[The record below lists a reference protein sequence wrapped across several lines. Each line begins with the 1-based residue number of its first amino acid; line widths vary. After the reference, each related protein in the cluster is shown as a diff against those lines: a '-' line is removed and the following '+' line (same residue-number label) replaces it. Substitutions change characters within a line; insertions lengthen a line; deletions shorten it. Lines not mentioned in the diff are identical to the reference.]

1 MHTAPVLAVVV
12 CHDGETWL
20 PLALS
25 ALRRSTR
32 RPHRIIAVD
41 TGSTDRTPG
50 LLAEAHTGES
60 QIVDDVITLPA
71 DTGFAE
77 AVAAAV
83 THAKPSLDDE
93 CTWLWLLHDD
103 SAPEADCLATLL
115 NAADAAPSAGVLG
128 PLAVDWA
135 DPRLIVEAGLST
147 DSSGHRRSDVGLGQR
162 GRASRGEED
171 LTQAEQSTEVLAMP
185 SAGSLIQLELWE
197 TLGGFDR
204 EYLLFREDVD
214 FGWRANIAGKTVL
227 CVPRARLR
235 HARAAQCG
243 ERSVTALTGSPA
255 SGRALTSADRAYGL
269 RTFLVNC
276 SGFSFVVGLPRLILL
291 CVLRGIGFVLIKEID
306 RAHAEF
312 SAIGY
317 LVGGHGGLRS
327 ARVDR
332 AQLRAR
338 AVQAR
343 QEGPVKY
350 RRGAGVRG
358 LFVGRFTRLRHA
370 VRAGVL
376 DLVRRGVANDASL
389 GRLPES
395 ATVQSAWIP
404 PEALRADTH
413 GAPVIA
419 AVRAQDVVAVPI
431 DDEAAD
437 IRAAEQV
444 VVEDAPADTDAAE
457 TAAISEGA
465 EGGEAGER
473 MDAPVLT
480 ESVEAAP
487 PVVRRP
493 TPVSRSGDG
502 APPAGLV
509 FVEVNRRR
517 ILAATLFAPPVLL
530 VLALIALAVIVNWNR
545 FGLDLAGGRLLPVG
559 ELGQIWTSY
568 LAGWHPVGGGTSSQ
582 APAALAVLGVF
593 GALTAPLGGPAAA
606 VALLLLLDIP
616 LAGLSAYTATR
627 KLRVRRWVRALVAA
641 GYALLPPA
649 TAAVAQGR
657 LDVVV
662 VHLLLPLV
670 IAGVATVLR
679 PRDEGVRWLSASVAL
694 ALGIALIG
702 AFSPLI
708 HVLVLLGLLLGFV
721 VVHSTAALARR
732 VASVATV
739 VLLPIALLLPWPALV
754 LTHPEVLL
762 HGVGARVPEVAVGS
776 GELFSLDPG
785 GPGTLPIGAVLI
797 IAALIALIAR
807 PGLRVLAGFGI
818 GLLGAVGLAVVL
830 LVPASPV
837 AGGAARHGWTGAPL
851 LVIGTGL
858 LTILLAVA
866 YRERGAR
873 PASVSRLPALLATG
887 GGVAVLAVLAVAAV
901 VAGGDGPLRPAR
913 DAGLA
918 ASLAA
923 ELADTGRSVLVLNG
937 QGEPPRQSGGAMP
950 AFGDDDLPLPPGS
963 ARRLLTWQ
971 DIVIGSPG
979 MPSAP
984 PQVVKDVVASAS
996 AAGVLFVVLPPGMDA
1011 SGLLQAGGELVTAA
1025 APASDG
1031 RQVIRLKPISG
1042 QVTLIAPELSR
1053 LAISGRAPT
1062 GDTEGQGIAEV
1073 DARLPEVRVRVSDG
1087 PGGRLLVLAA
1097 SLEAGWRAEVNG
1109 KPVPIVPAWGHQVG
1123 VEVPTRQSEV
1133 IVENP
1138 KTARNML
1145 LLAQVGAV
1153 LFTLLTA
1160 IPARRNRRTQSP
1172 STTSG
1177 SRPR

>member
-50 LLAEAHTGES
+50 LLTEAHTGES

-83 THAKPSLDDE
+83 THAKPALDDD

-115 NAADAAPSAGVLG
+115 NAADASPSAGILG

-171 LTQAEQSTEVLAMP
+171 LTQAEQSAEVLAMP

-243 ERSVTALTGSPA
+243 ERSVTALTGSTA
-255 SGRALTSADRAYGL
+255 SGRARTSADRAYGL

-276 SGFSFVVGLPRLILL
+276 SGFSFIVGLPRLILL

-327 ARVDR
+327 ARADR
-332 AQLRAR
+332 AQLRAH

-343 QEGPVKY
+343 QEGPVRY

-376 DLVRRGVANDASL
+376 DLVRRGVANDAAL

-444 VVEDAPADTDAAE
+444 VVLE
-457 TAAISEGA
+457 
-465 EGGEAGER
+465 
-473 MDAPVLT
+473 DAPVLT

-530 VLALIALAVIVNWNR
+530 MLALTALAVVVNWNR
-545 FGLDLAGGRLLPVG
+545 FGLDLVGGRLLPVG
-559 ELGQIWTSY
+559 ELGQVWSSY
-568 LAGWHPVGGGTSSQ
+568 LAGWHPVSGGTSSQ

-616 LAGLSAYTATR
+616 LAGLSAYVATR

-679 PRDEGVRWLSASVAL
+679 PRDEGVRWLSASVTL
-694 ALGIALIG
+694 ALGVALMG

-708 HVLVLLGLLLGFV
+708 HVLVLVGLLLGFV
-721 VVHSTAALARR
+721 VVQSTAALARR

-762 HGVGARVPEVAVGS
+762 HGVGARVPEVAVGG

-797 IAALIALIAR
+797 IAALIALIVR
-807 PGLRVLAGFGI
+807 PTVRVLAGFGI

-830 LVPASPV
+830 LVPAAPV
-837 AGGAARHGWTGAPL
+837 ASGAARHGWTGAPL

-858 LTILLAVA
+858 LAILLAAA

-887 GGVAVLAVLAVAAV
+887 GGVAVLAVLVVAAV
-901 VAGGDGPLRPAR
+901 VTGGDGPLRPAR

-918 ASLAA
+918 APLAA

-937 QGEPPRQSGGAMP
+937 RGEPPRQSGGAMP

-984 PQVVKDVVASAS
+984 PQVVQDVIASAG
-996 AAGVLFVVLPPGMDA
+996 AAGVLFVVLPPGVDA
-1011 SGLLQAGGELVTAA
+1011 TGVLQAGGELVTAA

-1053 LAISGRAPT
+1053 LAISGKAPT
-1062 GDTEGQGIAEV
+1062 GDIEGQGIAEV
-1073 DARLPEVRVRVSDG
+1073 DARLPAVRVRVSDG

-1133 IVENP
+1133 LVENP
-1138 KTARNML
+1138 KTVRNML
-1145 LLAQVGAV
+1145 LLAEVGAV

-1172 STTSG
+1172 SMTSG